1 MNDRKSS
8 NLKKSEKYT
17 DKAHNANCMRR
28 KMFGIPMDKNTDN
41 DEKCNY
47 LTLVN
52 LIYGIKQN
60 DV

>member
-1 MNDRKSS
+1 
-8 NLKKSEKYT
+8 
-17 DKAHNANCMRR
+17 
-28 KMFGIPMDKNTDN
+28 MFGIPMDKNTDN

-47 LTLVN
+47 LILVN

>member
-8 NLKKSEKYT
+8 NFRKSETYS
-17 DKAHNANCMRR
+17 DKAHNAKCERR
-28 KMFGIPMDKNTDN
+28 KMFGILMDKNTDN